1 MKTPREILIAIS
13 ELPIHEAIKML
24 RDDMG
29 LEATQVLHALTRASL
44 TPRGK
49 CYRVALRPFVS
60 VAGARK
66 IQAIKII
73 REEFSFNL
81 KGANA
86 ICDGEQTFVFDGSME
101 DVSALNERLAPT
113 GYEVVESTQP

>member
-81 KGANA
+81 KVPRL
-86 ICDGEQTFVFDGSME
+86 FVMVNKRLFSME
-101 DVSALNERLAPT
+101 VWKMSRL
-113 GYEVVESTQP
+113 